1 MVVFHILLDINMHEL
16 PVIKLQ
22 WRAEHLL
29 VWNEKGQKTL
39 PGEALRRSWPE
50 ECVELPDHS
59 LCCRAWADQ
68 NMQIFPVL
76 HCN

>member
-50 ECVELPDHS
+50 ECVELPDHMLPGLS
-59 LCCRAWADQ
+59 RSEHADISGIALQ
-68 NMQIFPVL
+68 
-76 HCN
+76 